1 MKKSASYSVDPIR
14 LEILRAGDILGIW
27 EDGAREREERQRL
40 GRYRMI
46 EAAEAI
52 VRQDAQAPFRVHSA
66 PPMGDDGW
74 PEAGAYDELYDFEE
88 RAGNEVKALIA
99 SVQSGDLPVYLPGRT
114 ERHRVVDQVGIYHEE
129 AYWDDLN
136 VWLAANEPRTT
147 RVFAFPDPTQD
158 SGACDPVAAETQQAP
173 AELAA
178 PVDWKQQVR
187 DAATEWC
194 RERHAAGKP
203 KPTKTAVAD
212 EMAVWCRN
220 NDVATDGGKKPDA
233 EYIRRHVL
241 NRWTNPN

>member
-1 MKKSASYSVDPIR
+1 MKKSASYSVDPENQDILRLTDILDLSEDGR
-14 LEILRAGDILGIW
+14 LEKA
-27 EDGAREREERQRL
+27 ERQRL
-40 GRYRMI
+40 GRYRMF

-52 VRQDAQAPFRVHSA
+52 VSQDAQAPFRVHSA
-66 PPMGDDGW
+66 PQMGDDGW
-74 PEAGAYDELYDFEE
+74 PESDAYDELDDFYE

-114 ERHRVVDQVGIYHEE
+114 ERHRAVDQVGIYHEE

-136 VWLAANEPRTT
+136 AWLVEHEPRTA

-158 SGACDPVAAETQQAP
+158 SNACDHAATETQQDQ

-194 RERHAAGKP
+194 RDRQAAGKP
-203 KPTKTAVAD
+203 KPTKTAVAA
-212 EMAVWCRN
+212 EMAIWCKN
-220 NDVATDGGKKPDA
+220 EGVTTGGDKDPDA

-241 NRWTNPN
+241 NRWRHPD